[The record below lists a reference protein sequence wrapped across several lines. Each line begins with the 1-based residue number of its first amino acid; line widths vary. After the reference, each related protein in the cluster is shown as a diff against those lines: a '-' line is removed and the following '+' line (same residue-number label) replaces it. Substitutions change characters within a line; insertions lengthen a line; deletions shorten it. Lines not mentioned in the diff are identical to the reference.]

1 MKNKIK
7 LSIALEQ
14 NLDFADW
21 QIEVLSQLFKS
32 NQINLLSIIYLKPS
46 VKENNKINNIF
57 SNILKRLIFFI
68 ERKYS
73 YITRI
78 KDLKYVNKKIS
89 RIKTFNIDNFKRN
102 YFNDSDIT
110 EIKKEKLDLIL
121 NLSDQIIVSD
131 INCSSK
137 YGTLGYI
144 SGGISQRSNPI
155 GFWSS
160 FKEGDISKNFIY
172 IMNNNN
178 YINLLETGF
187 YQNRKYW
194 LLNKEYLNEKL
205 ISLILKNVR
214 LIFWYKKISPISK
227 INISKIKFK
236 EPNFFSLANYI
247 FQKYLMFLFGL
258 LKPKKNIEKWT
269 LNISKKKNHLLKNYK
284 KIKPPPPP
292 NFYWADPFLYKYKK
306 RDYLFFENFN
316 IKTKKGKISVGELK
330 KDTLININDI
340 LKLDYHMSY
349 PFVFNFKKNIFLIPE
364 TSDQKRIEIW
374 KSISFPYKWKLYK
387 ILFEN
392 ENHADVTLLKN
403 KKNIWLFSNKSVDK
417 FNDHLSELYIYKIV
431 DNNFNKI
438 LPHKHNPVICD
449 TRRARN
455 AGNFYF
461 EKNKIIRPSQINLKN
476 IYGYG
481 LNLNKIKKL
490 SINKYVEENFL
501 KIIPKKKSSFIGI
514 HHLTSVKN
522 KFVFDI
528 KK

>member
-73 YITRI
+73 YISRI

-214 LIFWYKKISPISK
+214 LIYWYKKISPISK

-247 FQKYLMFLFGL
+247 FQKYLTFLFGL

-269 LNISKKKNHLLKNYK
+269 LNISKKKK
-284 KIKPPPPP
+284 
-292 NFYWADPFLYKYKK
+292 
-306 RDYLFFENFN
+306 LF
-316 IKTKKGKISVGELK
+316 
-330 KDTLININDI
+330 
-340 LKLDYHMSY
+340 
-349 PFVFNFKKNIFLIPE
+349 
-364 TSDQKRIEIW
+364 
-374 KSISFPYKWKLYK
+374 
-387 ILFEN
+387 
-392 ENHADVTLLKN
+392 
-403 KKNIWLFSNKSVDK
+403 
-417 FNDHLSELYIYKIV
+417 
-431 DNNFNKI
+431 
-438 LPHKHNPVICD
+438 
-449 TRRARN
+449 
-455 AGNFYF
+455 
-461 EKNKIIRPSQINLKN
+461 
-476 IYGYG
+476 
-481 LNLNKIKKL
+481 IKKL
-490 SINKYVEENFL
+490 
-501 KIIPKKKSSFIGI
+501 
-514 HHLTSVKN
+514 
-522 KFVFDI
+522 
-528 KK
+528 

>member
-1 MKNKIK
+1 M
-7 LSIALEQ
+7 
-14 NLDFADW
+14 
-21 QIEVLSQLFKS
+21 
-32 NQINLLSIIYLKPS
+32 
-46 VKENNKINNIF
+46 
-57 SNILKRLIFFI
+57 
-68 ERKYS
+68 
-73 YITRI
+73 
-78 KDLKYVNKKIS
+78 
-89 RIKTFNIDNFKRN
+89 
-102 YFNDSDIT
+102 
-110 EIKKEKLDLIL
+110 
-121 NLSDQIIVSD
+121 
-131 INCSSK
+131 
-137 YGTLGYI
+137 
-144 SGGISQRSNPI
+144 
-155 GFWSS
+155 
-160 FKEGDISKNFIY
+160 
-172 IMNNNN
+172 
-178 YINLLETGF
+178 
-187 YQNRKYW
+187 
-194 LLNKEYLNEKL
+194 
-205 ISLILKNVR
+205 
-214 LIFWYKKISPISK
+214 
-227 INISKIKFK
+227 
-236 EPNFFSLANYI
+236 
-247 FQKYLMFLFGL
+247 
-258 LKPKKNIEKWT
+258 
-269 LNISKKKNHLLKNYK
+269 
-284 KIKPPPPP
+284 
-292 NFYWADPFLYKYKK
+292 
-306 RDYLFFENFN
+306 FFENFN

-364 TSDQKRIEIW
+364 TSDKKRIEIW

-501 KIIPKKKSSFIGI
+501 KIIPKNKSSFIGI